1 MEWLEGSDGSTSSGS
16 TSCFGPYWET
26 SHRGLNSFDL
36 NSMDAG
42 RDFRD
47 FGVVSAGEELVDDGL
62 APLVADGGFLKIR
75 GTAVGEGVAGGS
87 LVEL

>member
-1 MEWLEGSDGSTSSGS
+1 MELG
-16 TSCFGPYWET
+16 
-26 SHRGLNSFDL
+26 RG
-36 NSMDAG
+36 
-42 RDFRD
+42 FRD

-75 GTAVGEGVAGGS
+75 GTEVGDGMAGES